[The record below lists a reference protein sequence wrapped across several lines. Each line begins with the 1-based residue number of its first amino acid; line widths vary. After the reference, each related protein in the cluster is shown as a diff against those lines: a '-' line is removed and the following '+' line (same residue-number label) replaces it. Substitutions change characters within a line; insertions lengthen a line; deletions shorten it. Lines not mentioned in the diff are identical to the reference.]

1 MKKYSMKEVE
11 KAVGGVLISG
21 DGNSIVTSISK
32 DSREAK
38 ERNLFFPIIGETHDG
53 HNFISQAID
62 RGCKD
67 FIFSSQEWGDKL
79 RKISGVSAVLVD
91 DTTRALGRL
100 AGDYLD
106 KMDIRVIGITGSTG
120 KTSTKDLTRFVCA
133 SSYETGCT
141 EGNLNNHIGL
151 PLTILSFAE
160 NTQVGIL
167 EMGMDKPGEMDYLA
181 KIARPHIALMTNI
194 GISHIENI
202 GSREG
207 IFRCKME
214 ITNYF
219 DKGDTLIVSQGE
231 DFFQRSVMEAETDN
245 QYLLQICGEGDDCDF
260 QLSEVVSLGEDGTRF
275 TLEYGG
281 SRQEFSL
288 PIPGA
293 HNARNA
299 SLAVAAGVALGIPM
313 KKAAEALKDANLTQG
328 RIAVKKA
335 GGITVIDDTY
345 NASPDSMKAA
355 MDLLVS
361 MEGKR
366 KIAVLGDMYELG
378 KETETF
384 HRQVGEYAR
393 KLGIDCL
400 YGVGE
405 IAENIVEGFGPRG
418 KYYLKKSEFIKDGED
433 RISHGDVVLFKGSRG
448 MAMEEL
454 VMSIIAKRSK

>member
-1 MKKYSMKEVE
+1 
-11 KAVGGVLISG
+11 
-21 DGNSIVTSISK
+21 
-32 DSREAK
+32 
-38 ERNLFFPIIGETHDG
+38 
-53 HNFISQAID
+53 
-62 RGCKD
+62 
-67 FIFSSQEWGDKL
+67 
-79 RKISGVSAVLVD
+79 
-91 DTTRALGRL
+91 
-100 AGDYLD
+100 
-106 KMDIRVIGITGSTG
+106 
-120 KTSTKDLTRFVCA
+120 
-133 SSYETGCT
+133 
-141 EGNLNNHIGL
+141 
-151 PLTILSFAE
+151 
-160 NTQVGIL
+160 
-167 EMGMDKPGEMDYLA
+167 
-181 KIARPHIALMTNI
+181 
-194 GISHIENI
+194 
-202 GSREG
+202 
-207 IFRCKME
+207 ME